1 MTKIA
6 VDIVLLPESAIM
18 AKAIKLNS
26 TLVEKFGSPIEL
38 NDQNCLP
45 HISLA
50 MACIDQADIPQIE
63 TVLTSIARSYPVSQL
78 PIDRITVSTNALGQD
93 ISFFK
98 IQLTKKLQTL
108 HEQILTELK
117 PFFNY
122 DVTADML
129 YPSGWIAETS
139 LDWIR
144 NYFTNSSFDNFLP
157 HITLG
162 YGRLENIDAP
172 IDFKP
177 EKLALCHL
185 GNHCTCRKILIA
197 IDI

>member
-1 MTKIA
+1 
-6 VDIVLLPESAIM
+6 M
-18 AKAIKLNS
+18 AKAIELNS
-26 TLVEKFGSPIEL
+26 TLVEKFGSPIQL
-38 NDQNCLP
+38 NDQTCLP

-63 TVLTSIARSYPVSQL
+63 TVLTSIAQCYPVPQL
-78 PIDRITVSTNALGQD
+78 HIDRITVNTNTLGQE
-93 ISFFK
+93 ISSFK
-98 IQLTKKLQTL
+98 IQPAKKLQTL

-117 PFFNY
+117 PFFSY

-129 YPSGWIAETS
+129 YPSGRIAETS

-144 NYFTNSSFDNFLP
+144 NYFTNSSFENFWP

-177 EKLALCHL
+177 EKLTMCHL

>member
-6 VDIVLLPESAIM
+6 VDIVLLPESSIM
-18 AKAIKLNS
+18 AKAIELNS
-26 TLVEKFGSPIEL
+26 TLVEKFGSPIQL
-38 NDQNCLP
+38 NGQNCLP

-50 MACIDQADIPQIE
+50 MACIDQADIPQIK
-63 TVLTSIARSYPVSQL
+63 TVLTSIAQCYPVSQL
-78 PIDRITVSTNALGQD
+78 SIDRITVSTNTLGQD

-98 IQLTKKLQTL
+98 IKPTEKLQTL
-108 HEQILTELK
+108 HEHILTELK

-129 YPSGWIAETS
+129 YPSGRIAQTT

-144 NYFTNSSFDNFLP
+144 NYFTNSSFENFLP

-172 IDFKP
+172 IDFKL
-177 EKLALCHL
+177 EKLAMCHL
-185 GNHCTCRKILIA
+185 GNHCTCRKVLIA